1 MTRVVCALV
10 MTVFGTLFA
19 SAQAMAGVDYL
30 GETRLGRF
38 EDVDVIYAGQ
48 CPSPM
53 NRPVERL
60 KIQVLQRAAD
70 VDYVAVQYGN
80 GVWDRL
86 PVRERFA
93 PGSESRWIDLVGGA
107 RCVERIKV
115 VGDTD
120 ANRPGQALVR
130 VWGHR

>member
-1 MTRVVCALV
+1 MSRTIRALV
-10 MTVFGTLFA
+10 LAVFATLAAQA
-19 SAQAMAGVDYL
+19 SAMAGVDYL

-38 EDVDVIYAGQ
+38 EDVDMIYAGQ

-53 NRPVERL
+53 NRPIERL
-60 KIQVLQRAAD
+60 KIQVLGRAAD
-70 VDYVAVQYGN
+70 VDFVAVQYGN

-93 PGSESRWIDLVGGA
+93 PGSESRWIDLTGGA
-107 RCVERIKV
+107 RCVERIKI

-120 ANRPGQALVR
+120 AVRAGQALVR
-130 VWGHR
+130 VWGLR